1 MTKMT
6 KAQIRELILQEMS
19 HVDMGV
25 DPPQHEKNKILG
37 LTRGIDGASAGM
49 LLSAVARAIASG
61 ALTPNDIQKI
71 ANDLYVG
78 RAELMP

>member
-19 HVDMGV
+19 HIDMGV
-25 DPPQHEKNKILG
+25 DPQHEKNKILG
-37 LTRGIDGASAGM
+37 LTRGIDGEAAGM

-61 ALTPNDIQKI
+61 ALTLNDIQDI
-71 ANDLYVG
+71 ANDLYMG
-78 RAELMP
+78 QAELMP